1 MDFPVFDQATKID
14 ETSVHNIGMER
25 QSVMVD
31 YRLTAV
37 SRFFILQRSKELR
50 EGELPSFRGYKEA
63 AKAKLYK
70 EYGWLESEKQKFKEG
85 AYQKEKIA

>member
-1 MDFPVFDQATKID
+1 M
-14 ETSVHNIGMER
+14 
-25 QSVMVD
+25 
-31 YRLTAV
+31 AV

-70 EYGWLESEKQKFKEG
+70 EYGWLESEKTTIQRRSISERRDSL
-85 AYQKEKIA
+85 EKLNNSRHTR